1 MSTDKEIKEALD
13 WGKDFV
19 KERVKEL
26 KGKTPEDT
34 LPDKVSAITFVS
46 FRECFGDGMAGVML
60 QSELFFYGALIA
72 YSILKFQEQ
81 EKETATLDKLMES

>member
-1 MSTDKEIKEALD
+1 MSTDKEIREALD

-19 KERVKEL
+19 KERAKEL
-26 KGKTPEDT
+26 EGKTPADT
-34 LPDKVSAITFVS
+34 LPEKVSGITFAS
-46 FRECFGDGMAGVML
+46 FKECFGDGMAGVML
-60 QSELFFYGALIA
+60 QNELFSYGVLIA